1 MVVVA
6 VGTVDVGVAGH
17 GDEIPTR
24 PACDQRDADIARWGD
39 GGHDDGMRLLPY
51 VLPLVV
57 AATLGCGKARPPA
70 TATAP
75 DGTAAA
81 LQASLAG
88 PQRSPENRAR
98 DGARHPYETLTFFGL
113 RENMTVVELWPGN
126 GWYTEVL
133 APVLK
138 GKGKLVAATP
148 DPNSPNPNRAR
159 YAKESRDRL
168 AAQPDVFGEVVVTSI
183 DSTGGMNL
191 GAPGSADMVLT
202 FRNTHGWVT
211 EGIDAD
217 VYRAAFE
224 VLKPGGVFGVVQH
237 RAKPGVDPKASAK
250 TGYLPEQYVIET
262 AEAAGFRLDA
272 RSEINA
278 NPKDTTV
285 HPDGVWS
292 LPPSL
297 RGGEKTAA
305 EYRAIGESDR
315 MTLRFVK
322 PAS

>member
-1 MVVVA
+1 MRMRSIPA
-6 VGTVDVGVAGH
+6 V
-17 GDEIPTR
+17 
-24 PACDQRDADIARWGD
+24 
-39 GGHDDGMRLLPY
+39 LLL
-51 VLPLVV
+51 VL
-57 AATLGCGKARPPA
+57 AAALGCGKARPTPPA
-70 TATAP
+70 AASA

-81 LQASLAG
+81 LAAAIAG
-88 PQRSPENRAR
+88 PQRSADNRAR
-98 DGARHPYETLTFFGL
+98 DAARHPVETLAFFGL
-113 RENMTVVELWPGN
+113 RDDMTVVELWPGN
-126 GWYTEVL
+126 GWYTEIL

-138 GKGKLVAATP
+138 GKGTLVAATP
-148 DPNSPNPNRAR
+148 DPNGPNANRAR
-159 YAKESRDRL
+159 YAKDFRARL

-183 DSTGGMNL
+183 DRTGGMSL
-191 GAPGSADMVLT
+191 GAPASADLVLT
-202 FRNTHGWVT
+202 FRNTHGWVND
-211 EGIDAD
+211 GIDDD

-237 RAKPGVDPKASAK
+237 RARPGTDARTTAK
-250 TGYLPEQYVIET
+250 TGYVSEQHVIAT

-278 NPKDTTV
+278 NPKDTTG

-292 LPPSL
+292 LPPVL
-297 RGGEKTAA
+297 RGGAQTAA

>member
-1 MVVVA
+1 
-6 VGTVDVGVAGH
+6 
-17 GDEIPTR
+17 
-24 PACDQRDADIARWGD
+24 
-39 GGHDDGMRLLPY
+39 MRLLPY
-51 VLPLVV
+51 LLPFVV
-57 AATLGCGKARPPA
+57 AAGLGCGKTSPTPKAAAPA
-70 TATAP
+70 

-88 PQRSPENRAR
+88 PQRSAENRAR
-98 DGARHPYETLTFFGL
+98 DGWRHPYETLTFFGL

-138 GKGKLVAATP
+138 GKGKLVAATT
-148 DPNSPNPNRAR
+148 DPNSSNANRAR
-159 YAKESRDRL
+159 YAKEFRARL
-168 AAQPDVFGEVVVTSI
+168 ASQPEVFGEVVVTSI
-183 DSTGGMNL
+183 DATGGMNL
-191 GAPGSADMVLT
+191 GAPGSADMVIT
-202 FRNTHGWVT
+202 FRNTHGWAND
-211 EGIDAD
+211 GIDDD
-217 VYRAAFE
+217 VYKAAFD

-237 RAKPGVDPKASAK
+237 RAKPGTDPKTSAK
-250 TGYLPEQYVIET
+250 TGYVSEEYVIKT

-278 NPKDTTV
+278 NPRDTTV

-292 LPPSL
+292 LPPAL
-297 RGGEKTAA
+297 RGGDKNRA
-305 EYRAIGESDR
+305 EYLAIGESDR